1 MSYGLLGLRGQLE
14 GEAMQ
19 GLQDISNQQRQ
30 AAALEDQQEQ
40 AKKTQKMSATATGAA
55 IGASAYGPVGALIGA
70 GVGYLSG
77 ELM

>member
-40 AKKTQKMSATATGAA
+40 AKKTQTMSATATGAA
-55 IGASAYGPVGALIGA
+55 VGATYGGPWGALIGA